1 MANSILTTLGLLFLN
16 DSFAMTISSWKN
28 SSSLPNDPKRPQ
40 VTVRGWGEVVF
51 DESPIPT
58 ELNSLKRWMK
68 VQEKRS
74 IYVVCG
80 VPLPATVTT
89 RIIIITFLLGKS
101 ICFIQRFEK
110 KTAEKTEMKLRIFG
124 RTFCP
129 YQSSPQKK
137 WSEGSCPRCDFF
149 HQKNLLESFTIGILR
164 VWNN

>member
-110 KTAEKTEMKLRIFG
+110 KLLKR
-124 RTFCP
+124 R
-129 YQSSPQKK
+129 K
-137 WSEGSCPRCDFF
+137 WSYESLEGHFA
-149 HQKNLLESFTIGILR
+149 HTNHLHKKNGLKGRVHVVIFSIRKTFWKVLPLES
-164 VWNN
+164 